1 MDQDIARFIAEETG
15 RSYTSD
21 WIEVDQQLIDGF
33 ADLTR
38 DWNFIHVDVERAAQ
52 TPLGG
57 TIAHG
62 FLVLSL
68 LAPLRQGCD
77 RPPFPHLTMGMNY
90 GLERVREPG
99 SRTVQDRL
107 DPRARAGP
115 VPRGHGGY
123 RRNRRRRATCDRRAV
138 DDPLCGLGRHCLQ
151 LHSR

>member
-90 GLERVREPG
+90 GLERVRFVSPVRSG
-99 SRTVQDRL
+99 SRVRGQFRIASIHERAPGQYLEDMEVTVEIEGGER
-107 DPRARAGP
+107 PAIAARWMTLYVA
-115 VPRGHGGY
+115 
-123 RRNRRRRATCDRRAV
+123 
-138 DDPLCGLGRHCLQ
+138 
-151 LHSR
+151 

>member
-1 MDQDIARFIAEETG
+1 MHQEIAQFIAAETG
-15 RSYTSD
+15 KAYTSD

-68 LAPLRQGCD
+68 LAPLRSGCG
-77 RPPFPHLTMGMNY
+77 RPPFPKLTMGMNY
-90 GLERVREPG
+90 GLDRVRFVSPVHAG
-99 SRTVQDRL
+99 SRVRGQFTIDSIDERAPGQYLEEMAVTVEIEGGER
-107 DPRARAGP
+107 PAIAARWLTLYVA
-115 VPRGHGGY
+115 
-123 RRNRRRRATCDRRAV
+123 
-138 DDPLCGLGRHCLQ
+138 
-151 LHSR
+151 